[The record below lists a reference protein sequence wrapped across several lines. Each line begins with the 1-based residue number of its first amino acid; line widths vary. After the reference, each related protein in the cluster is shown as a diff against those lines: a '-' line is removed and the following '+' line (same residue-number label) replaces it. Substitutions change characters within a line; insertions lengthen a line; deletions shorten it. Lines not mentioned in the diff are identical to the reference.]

1 MEEMAL
7 YWEGVS
13 AMSSKRED
21 SYEQLL
27 KDMGKV
33 SVFVIRQDTHEIVY
47 RNDEAKKQKGDTT
60 CKRLYGLWE
69 KQCCQ
74 CAEKN
79 IKENESISRTIF
91 DDATKKILRVTVTN
105 IKWGEEH
112 IPAYSIMIAPVL
124 ESHTAAVHLNL
135 LENIDIILSEGYIHS
150 CLVNLAENEYASLLH
165 NCYGR
170 NAFFQGTSYDEM
182 AESFYKWV
190 HPMHEAKVRDIYG
203 KEQLLQ
209 EYKKGKQRIS
219 HDYLLQN
226 EDGMYRWVRGSVI
239 FPQKIHRA
247 DSIAVMLWKEIE
259 TEKGI
264 TQQLL
269 TEQEA
274 LFNSLPGYV
283 LKIAVAEDIIFL
295 EASNNFH
302 NFFGSIDRNYQVG
315 DNVFV
320 EDRDFVTSEIKKRGR
335 KGQPISFECRVC
347 DKTGKIV
354 WIQCEGRMVGFQK
367 GNPVYLLIL
376 LDIHNA
382 KVTQMQLFK
391 ERERYRLAVVDMA
404 VGIFEYYVRDDY
416 FVYYRTESNT
426 QGTTKIWNYMEKI
439 KDSTIFNEETAA
451 LFIKI
456 LQGQSTGAE
465 MEIYVERNK
474 RKEWFFCQGNS
485 IFEDG
490 TLKKVVGTFRSID
503 EMKREQQQAEEK
515 LQSEQKKS
523 QMSNQRFLRAVN
535 QLYDLIIEM
544 DLKSRETYIW
554 KDSDEYGVLMPRDE
568 HLYDFLLND
577 CFELVQSEYR
587 EAARRTFMPIFLLEA
602 FHKGRNEIMMEMP
615 VGNSR
620 GVYRWHRLQV
630 QLLEENAD
638 SVRVM
643 LYFKNIDEQKSRE
656 AQQQSALRDALRLA
670 EQANA
675 AKGDFLSRMSHDIRT
690 PLNAIMGMTAIAQA
704 NLEHPAKVSDCLKKI
719 NSSSKYLLALIND
732 ILEMSKIES
741 GKMPLNIKEFDIH
754 DLLQEAVVYG
764 YTQGQL
770 KEQRFT
776 VLLKEGTEGIFAGDS
791 LRINQILINLLSNAF
806 KYTPPKGEI
815 LLSVQGRHLDE
826 NKILLQMEVRDS
838 GMGIENSFLERLFVP
853 FEQGIGGLESGGTG
867 LGLAISQNLA
877 MLMGGQIFVESEV
890 GQGSI
895 FRVELPLKKK
905 SEINLSSK
913 EDKQEHIGLVSME
926 ASPLEKLENTRVLL
940 AEDNEMNV
948 EIVKTLLEMC
958 GISVDVARN
967 GEECVMFFG
976 QSNENAYL
984 AILMDI
990 QMPVLN
996 GYEATRAIRKME
1008 RKDARGVPILAM
1020 SANAFSSDIGESMA
1034 AGMTEHIPKPV
1045 DMGLLLNLLKR
1056 YKDEKKNGNQEK
1068 E

>member
-1 MEEMAL
+1 
-7 YWEGVS
+7 
-13 AMSSKRED
+13 MSSNWKD

-27 KDMGKV
+27 NAMGKV
-33 SVFVIRQDTHEIVY
+33 SVFVMRQDTHEIVC
-47 RNDEAKKQKGDTT
+47 RNVEAKKQEGDAT
-60 CKRLYGLWE
+60 CKRLYELWE
-69 KQCCQ
+69 KQCSQ
-74 CAEKN
+74 CVEKN
-79 IKENESISRTIF
+79 IKENQSITRTIF
-91 DDATKKILRVTVTN
+91 DDAAKKIQRVTVTN
-105 IKWGEEH
+105 IIWGEENV
-112 IPAYSIMIAPVL
+112 PAFSIMIAPVL
-124 ESHTAAVHLNL
+124 EGNTAAVHLNL

-150 CLVNLAENEYASLLH
+150 CLVNLSKNEYASLLH

-170 NAFFQGTSYDEM
+170 NAFFQGASYDEM
-182 AESFYKWV
+182 AESLYKWI

-209 EYKKGKQRIS
+209 EYKNGKQRIS

-226 EDGMYRWVRGSVI
+226 EDGLYRWVRGSVI
-239 FPQKIHRA
+239 FLKKMDCD

-259 TEKGI
+259 SEKGI

-295 EASNNFH
+295 EASKNFH
-302 NFFGSIDRNYQVG
+302 DFFGEIAPDYQIG
-315 DNVFV
+315 DNVFA
-320 EDRDFVTSEIKKRGR
+320 EDRNFVTSEIKKRGR
-335 KGQPISFECRVC
+335 KGHPISFECRVC
-347 DKTGKIV
+347 NKIGKIV
-354 WIQCEGRMVGFQK
+354 WVQCEGRIVGYQK
-367 GNPVYLLIL
+367 GNPLYLLIL

-382 KVTQMQLFK
+382 KLTQLQLLK

-416 FVYYRTESNT
+416 FVYYRTQSDK

-439 KDSTIFNEETAA
+439 KDSTVFSKENAE

-456 LQGQSTGAE
+456 LRGESPGAE

-554 KDSDEYGVLMPRDE
+554 KDSDEYAALMPRDE
-568 HLYDFLLND
+568 RLYEFLLKD
-577 CFELVQSEYR
+577 SFELVHSEYQ
-587 EAARRTFMPIFLLEA
+587 EAARRTFMPVFLLEA
-602 FHKGRNEIMMEMP
+602 FRKGKNEIMMEMP
-615 VGNSR
+615 VGNSK

-638 SVRVM
+638 TVRVM

-656 AQQQSALRDALRLA
+656 AQQQNVLKDALRLA

-704 NLEHPAKVSDCLKKI
+704 NLENPEKVADCLNKI

-732 ILEMSKIES
+732 ILDMSKIES
-741 GKMPLNIKEFDIH
+741 GKMPLNIREFDIH
-754 DLLQEAVVYG
+754 DLLQEAIVYG

-770 KEQRFT
+770 KEQRFS

-791 LRINQILINLLSNAF
+791 LRINQVLINLLSNAF

-815 LLSVQGRHLDE
+815 LLSVKGRDLDE
-826 NKILLQMEVRDS
+826 NKILLQMEVRDN
-838 GMGIENSFLERLFVP
+838 GIGIENGFLERLFVP
-853 FEQGIGGLESGGTG
+853 FEQGVGGLESGGTG

-877 MLMGGQIFVESEV
+877 MLMGGQIFVKSEV

-895 FRVELPLKKK
+895 FRVELPLKRK
-905 SEINLSSK
+905 SEISLPLQENKQSNLA
-913 EDKQEHIGLVSME
+913 SME
-926 ASPLEKLENTRVLL
+926 VSPLEKLENTRILL
-940 AEDNEMNV
+940 AEDNELNV

-958 GISVDVARN
+958 EISVDVAKN
-967 GEECVMFFG
+967 GEECVTFFS
-976 QSNENAYL
+976 QAKENAYL

-990 QMPVLN
+990 QMPVMN
-996 GYEATRAIRKME
+996 GYEATRVIRKME
-1008 RKDARGVPILAM
+1008 REDAKEIPILAM

-1034 AGMTEHIPKPV
+1034 AGMTEHIPKPI
-1045 DMGLLLNLLKR
+1045 DMGVLLNLLKK
-1056 YKDEKKNGNQEK
+1056 YKGEKNESID
-1068 E
+1068 